1 MRRICISILLLLPL
15 LFPALPAAGKDILPF
30 EVNDTLEE
38 ILFKIDYNGYLFE
51 VKDNWV
57 SQMEPEEKA
66 RFFSR
71 RPSRVPAVPT
81 KSDEIG
87 PLARHLGRQALPASF
102 DWRNYDGRSYIGEI
116 RNQGYCGSCYA
127 FGANGAAEGTYNYA
141 EGLYDSNCV
150 DFSESYIIWCLGRL
164 SQYNPNFFGC
174 EGADY
179 TYSELDALVK
189 IGVGAEADFPYQE
202 NDPGSC
208 THWSDQTVAFQAWHR
223 VPCNDIEAIKTA
235 IMTYGVVDA
244 AVYVGNAFQIYS
256 GGIYQDSNTTCYSDP
271 CYNTPTNH
279 AIALVG
285 WDDNPPEGGSGVWIL
300 RNSWGDSWGENGYMR
315 LRYTSARVA
324 CAVSYLVYREATTPT
339 PSPTPPICTRLDE
352 RFDGF
357 DIGTRPTDWIFN
369 GCDQNSDTYTT
380 AGNYG
385 AGPPSIKLDA
395 NGDSI
400 ESAAFA
406 GGEWLQFWVKGQAT
420 DASSRLLVEEYYS
433 SGWSEMT
440 GIRPLPAV
448 GKIFTGLALNP
459 SSSQVKFT
467 YYKSS
472 GDLAL
477 DDVLVKCLPT
487 PTPIPP
493 PATATPTPPPPRTP
507 TPVPPPATA
516 TPIPPPPRTPTPVTP
531 PATATPIPPP
541 PTPSPT
547 CGPPLPRPKSLIAGG
562 DYDGDG
568 QSDIAIFRPA
578 GGLWAIRGVTR
589 AYFGTAGDLPVSG
602 DYGGS
607 GQDEIAIFRF
617 SSGLWA
623 VRGVTKA
630 YFGRVGDFPVP
641 GNYQGDGI
649 DRMAIFRPASGLWV
663 IRGITRTNFGQD
675 GDIPVP
681 ADYSGDGTA
690 KISVFRPATGLWAIR
705 GFTRI
710 YFGRV
715 NDWPIPGDYGFGLDS
730 PALFRPGTGLWAV
743 RRLTR
748 AYFGSY
754 LDLPVPGN
762 YSGSG
767 FTTDGV
773 FRPTSGRWA
782 IRGLTRVYFGGGGD
796 IPVTR

>member
-1 MRRICISILLLLPL
+1 MCRICTRIFLLPLL
-15 LFPALPAAGKDILPF
+15 LFPALLASGKDILPF
-30 EVNDTLEE
+30 EADDTLEE
-38 ILFKIDYNGYLFE
+38 IRFKIDYNGYLFE
-51 VKDNWV
+51 VEDNWV
-57 SQMEPEEKA
+57 SRMAPEEKA

-71 RPSRVPAVPT
+71 RPPRVTAVPT

-87 PLARHLGRQALPASF
+87 PLARHLGRQALPTSF
-102 DWRNYDGRSYIGEI
+102 DWRNYDDRSYIGEV
-116 RNQGYCGSCYA
+116 RDQGYCGSCYA
-127 FGANGAAEGTYNYA
+127 FGANAAAEGTYNYA
-141 EGLYDSNCV
+141 EGLYDSNCA
-150 DFSESYIIWCLGRL
+150 DFSESYIIWCLSRL
-164 SQYNPNFFGC
+164 PQYNSHFFGC
-174 EGADY
+174 NGADY
-179 TYSELDALVK
+179 DYAELDALVK

-202 NDPGSC
+202 SDPGSC
-208 THWSDQTVAFQAWHR
+208 THWSDQTVTFQAWHR

-244 AVYVGNAFQIYS
+244 AVLVGSAFQGYS

-279 AIALVG
+279 AISLVG
-285 WDDNPPEGGSGVWIL
+285 WDDTPAEGGGGVWIL
-300 RNSWGDSWGENGYMR
+300 RNSWGDDDWGEDGYMR
-315 LRYTSARVA
+315 IRFTSARVA
-324 CAVSYLVYREATTPT
+324 CAVSYLVYREPVT
-339 PSPTPPICTRLDE
+339 PSPSPIPIPTPPICTRLDE

-357 DIGTRPTDWIFN
+357 DTGTRPSGWIFN

-380 AGNYG
+380 AGDYG

-400 ESAAFA
+400 ESAAFS

-420 DASSRLLVEEYYS
+420 DSSSRLLVEEYYS

-448 GKIFTGLALNP
+448 GKVFTGLALNP

-467 YYKSS
+467 YYQSS
-472 GDLAL
+472 GNLAL

-493 PATATPTPPPPRTP
+493 PATATPPPPAPRTP
-507 TPVPPPATA
+507 TPIPPPATA
-516 TPIPPPPRTPTPVTP
+516 TPIPSP
-531 PATATPIPPP
+531 PA
-541 PTPSPT
+541 PSPT
-547 CGPPLPRPKSLIAGG
+547 CRPPLPRTRSLIAGG

-589 AYFGTAGDLPVSG
+589 VYFGAAGDLPVSG
-602 DYGGS
+602 DYGGR

-617 SSGLWA
+617 SSGLWS

-641 GNYQGDGI
+641 GNYRGDGV
-649 DRMAIFRPASGLWV
+649 DRMAIFRPASGLWA
-663 IRGITRTNFGQD
+663 IRGITRTSFGRE

-681 ADYSGDGTA
+681 ADYSGEGTA
-690 KISVFRPATGLWAIR
+690 RISVFRPATGLWAIQ
-705 GFTRI
+705 GITRI
-710 YFGRV
+710 YFGAR

-743 RRLTR
+743 LGLTR

-754 LDLPVPGN
+754 LDRPVPGN

-767 FTTDGV
+767 LSTEGV

-782 IRGLTRVYFGGGGD
+782 IQGLTRVYFGGGED